1 MQIETSEFL
10 AAIKQISAEKDLP
23 DERVFEVV
31 EAALGAAYRKEYLE
45 GDTRV
50 ICLFDT
56 EKLKANYFQIF
67 KVVEEVTNHDY
78 EKSLEEAKVINKKVK
93 LDEEIKVALPDK
105 SEFGRIAAQTAKQV
119 ILQKIREI
127 EKDEAYTAFKDKSG
141 RIVVGRVQKVEGRN
155 VLVDLG
161 KAIAILIP
169 AEQNPT
175 EDYSPG
181 RRLRV
186 LIKSVELT
194 PKGPSILISRADPTL
209 IKALFKTEVPE
220 IAAGIV
226 KIQDIVREAGYRT
239 KMSVE
244 ATDEGIDPV
253 GSCVGQRG
261 TRVQTVLNEIG
272 GEEKIDIILYNKD
285 PKTYIANALSPAKTK
300 EIKLNKT
307 KKHAEV
313 LVDPDQLSLAIG
325 REGRNVRLA
334 SKLTGYEIDVF
345 GFEDGKKIKSNLSK
359 VDREAAEAKKE
370 LAELDKKEATKKTAD
385 KPKEEIKTETPAEE
399 KSEK

>member
-10 AAIKQISAEKDLP
+10 AAVKQIGAEKDLP
-23 DERVFEVV
+23 DERIFEVV
-31 EAALGAAYRKEYLE
+31 EAALAAAYRKEYVE
-45 GDTRV
+45 GEAHV
-50 ICLFDT
+50 ICKFDQ
-56 EKLKANYFQIF
+56 EKIVAKYYRVF
-67 KVVEEVTNHDY
+67 KVVKEIENSEY
-78 EKSLEEAKVINKKVK
+78 EITLKEAKKINKKA
-93 LDEEIKVALPDK
+93 KVDGNINTPLSSK

-127 EKDEAYTAFKDKSG
+127 EKDEAYEAFKNKAG
-141 RIVVGRVQKVEGRN
+141 RVVIGRVQKVEGRN

-181 RRLRV
+181 RRLKV
-186 LIKSVELT
+186 LVKNVELT
-194 PKGPSILISRADPTL
+194 PKGPSILISRADSDL
-209 IKALFKTEVPE
+209 IKVLFRTEVPE
-220 IAAGIV
+220 IAAGVVNI
-226 KIQDIVREAGYRT
+226 KGIVREAGYRT

-244 ATDEGIDPV
+244 ATEEGVDPV

-272 GEEKIDIILYNKD
+272 GEEKIDIILWDEDIKQ
-285 PKTYIANALSPAKTK
+285 YINNALSPAKVK

-334 SKLTGYEIDVF
+334 SKLAQYEIDVY
-345 GFEDGKKIKSNLSK
+345 GFENGKKVKSQNHK
-359 VDREAAEAKKE
+359 KEMQEAAESKI
-370 LAELDKKEATKKTAD
+370 DQT
-385 KPKEEIKTETPAEE
+385 EIKEIKNNVSTDETPLE
-399 KSEK
+399 K